1 MSLLVGIPLLA
12 VEAVLQSSVLARLS
26 LFGGTINVVLLT
38 VLCWNLLAER
48 ADGLGWA
55 FAGGLFAD
63 VLSGGPMGAS
73 VIGFLAVG
81 YVAGLTEGRLWR
93 THFLLPLASALL
105 GTIAFHLIYL
115 AILALTGY
123 PINLADQLAFIT
135 FPSVFLNM
143 LGVLPLYWLI
153 RRLHDW
159 VRPAPVAM

>member
-1 MSLLVGIPLLA
+1 MSLLVGIPLLMLES
-12 VEAVLQSSVLARLS
+12 VFQSAVLSRLT
-26 LFGGTINVVLLT
+26 LFGGTLNLVLLT

-48 ADGLGWA
+48 SDGLGWA

-63 VLSGGPMGAS
+63 LLSAGPTGAS
-73 VIGFLAVG
+73 VIGLLAVG

-93 THFLLPLASALL
+93 THFLLPLASALI

-115 AILALTGY
+115 AVLALTGY
-123 PINLADQLAFIT
+123 PVNLPDQIAFVT

-143 LGVLPLYWLI
+143 LGILPLYWSI

-159 VRPAPVAM
+159 VRPAPVRG